1 MRKRSFVLAALAG
14 VTVLAAPATASATA
28 SETSETS
35 EAAAT
40 SGAAAASTGAAGTRI
55 VSFRGMRLRV
65 PSGWQTH
72 RQGDWMLVQ
81 TGKCDRPAYFAPGCK
96 GFWVLGPEA
105 IKYGREGFGSYTGE
119 QPFYP
124 ASDVQSCPFS
134 AKTGQVIGKPTAV
147 GLRQVGRGHKAK
159 YVSWF
164 GRCVTHRGGRQT
176 ATFAQREWF
185 LPTSKILVVDVWNT
199 PGLSTVL
206 KNAVWS

>member
-1 MRKRSFVLAALAG
+1 MRKRSFVLAVLAG
-14 VTVLAAPATASATA
+14 VTVLAAPVTASAA
-28 SETSETS
+28 AGTSGTS
-35 EAAAT
+35 GTPGAAT
-40 SGAAAASTGAAGTRI
+40 AAVTSGAAGTRT

-65 PSGWQTH
+65 PSGWQVH

-81 TGKCDRPAYFAPGCK
+81 TGRCDRPAYFAPGCK

-105 IKYGREGFGSYTGE
+105 IKYGREGFGAYTGE

-147 GLRQVGRGHKAK
+147 GLRRVGRGHKAK

-199 PGLSTVL
+199 PGLSNVL
-206 KNAVWS
+206 KNATWS